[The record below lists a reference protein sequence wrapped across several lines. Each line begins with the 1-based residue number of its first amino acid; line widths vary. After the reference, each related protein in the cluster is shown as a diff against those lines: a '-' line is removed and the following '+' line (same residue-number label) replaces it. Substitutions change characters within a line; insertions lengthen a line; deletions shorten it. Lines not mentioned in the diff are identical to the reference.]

1 MSNTRRAS
9 RRCDGVTRREF
20 VRVGGLSALGLGLSQ
35 LLALQATAGEQ
46 RPRRAAKQC
55 ILIWL
60 DGGPSHLETFDP
72 KPDAPREVRGPFGTI
87 ATSVPGIAIGELLPR
102 TAQRMR
108 DLAIVRS
115 VTSTQGEHNFGTHA
129 MLTGYAPTPAL
140 AYPTLGAVATQVAPA
155 SGALPSHVAIPNFR
169 VGGGV
174 ISSNGFLPSTVRP
187 FEVGGDPSKSD
198 FAVRHLDPY
207 PGVTGVRLARRR
219 EYLQQ
224 LEQFDRGLQA
234 GAEAPGAFDQAYR
247 LVTSPKAREAF
258 DLEQEPATVR
268 QRYGMRSI
276 GQSCLLARRL
286 VERGVGF
293 VTVNNTGWD
302 THQNLVTQLKE
313 GYTGAEVPVGL
324 IPSLDNALAS
334 LIEDLQERGLLDETL
349 VVVMGEF
356 GRTPKLNTDAG
367 RDHWPRVF
375 SVAMAGGGV
384 PGGQV
389 IGASDAIGESPID
402 RPVTPADLA
411 ATIYTL
417 LGIDPGT
424 MLHTADG
431 RPVPLNAGGE
441 VIAELV
447 G

>member
-1 MSNTRRAS
+1 M
-9 RRCDGVTRREF
+9 
-20 VRVGGLSALGLGLSQ
+20 
-35 LLALQATAGEQ
+35 
-46 RPRRAAKQC
+46 
-55 ILIWL
+55 
-60 DGGPSHLETFDP
+60 
-72 KPDAPREVRGPFGTI
+72 
-87 ATSVPGIAIGELLPR
+87 
-102 TAQRMR
+102 
-108 DLAIVRS
+108 
-115 VTSTQGEHNFGTHA
+115 
-129 MLTGYAPTPAL
+129 
-140 AYPTLGAVATQVAPA
+140 
-155 SGALPSHVAIPNFR
+155 
-169 VGGGV
+169 
-174 ISSNGFLPSTVRP
+174 
-187 FEVGGDPSKSD
+187 
-198 FAVRHLDPY
+198 
-207 PGVTGVRLARRR
+207 RLARRR

-234 GAEAPGAFDQAYR
+234 GAETPGAFDQAYR